1 MLQRAAGRKKCSSA
15 EQIVRKSVG
24 SGIFSLLILPDQKFE
39 VDGKQSLLTQ
49 QELFTFPIGAT
60 QQSGGITP
68 RIGRIGS
75 IFSTRGTHRSFIF
88 VPTSVMRLVNLEIH
102 VRRRLRS
109 EVHLTAVAES
119 LIVAPRIQ
127 AQSAR

>member
-39 VDGKQSLLTQ
+39 VDKKQSLLTQ

-60 QQSGGITP
+60 QQSEVQFDMGIPKLFATP
-68 RIGRIGS
+68 LCHFLRGRKIA
-75 IFSTRGTHRSFIF
+75 
-88 VPTSVMRLVNLEIH
+88 RL
-102 VRRRLRS
+102 
-109 EVHLTAVAES
+109 
-119 LIVAPRIQ
+119 
-127 AQSAR
+127 